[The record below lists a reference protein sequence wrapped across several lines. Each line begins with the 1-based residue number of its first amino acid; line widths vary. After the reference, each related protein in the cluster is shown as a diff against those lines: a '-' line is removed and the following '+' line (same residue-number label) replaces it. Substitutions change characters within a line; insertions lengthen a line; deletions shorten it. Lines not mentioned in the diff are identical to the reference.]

1 MIRAN
6 SRFSL
11 SVKLV
16 VGALALITLTEPAWA
31 ILGVWRRAAVTT
43 AVVSTAVVTSEAA
56 AANANASREAAAAA
70 SAQQAAAASAASAA
84 AAQQAA
90 AQTMQKSPQQKLQE
104 LQSLYDQKLISA
116 ADYQAAKTK
125 ILNGL

>member
-1 MIRAN
+1 MVRAN
-6 SRFSL
+6 SRLSL

-16 VGALALITLTEPAWA
+16 VGALALITLSEPAWA

-56 AANANASREAAAAA
+56 AANAAASKEAAAAA

-84 AAQQAA
+84 SAQQAA
-90 AQTMQKSPQQKLQE
+90 AQTMQKSPQQKWQE

>member
-6 SRFSL
+6 PRL
-11 SVKLV
+11 NVSVKLV
-16 VGALALITLTEPAWA
+16 VAALALITITEPAWA

-56 AANANASREAAAAA
+56 AAA
-70 SAQQAAAASAASAA
+70 SAQQAAAASAASAVS
-84 AAQQAA
+84 AQQAA
-90 AQTMQKSPQQKLQE
+90 AAAQTVQKSPQQKLQE

-116 ADYQAAKTK
+116 ADYQAAKTR
-125 ILNGL
+125 ILSGL